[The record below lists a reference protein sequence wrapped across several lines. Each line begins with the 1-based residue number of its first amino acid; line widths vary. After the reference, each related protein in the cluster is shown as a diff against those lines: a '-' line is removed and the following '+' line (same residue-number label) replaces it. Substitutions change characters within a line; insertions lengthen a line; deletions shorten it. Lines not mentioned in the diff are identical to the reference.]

1 MHAGSRSN
9 FQVSSKMPS
18 ASYEKDGSFR
28 PHENTD
34 INGAKVGSYT
44 NGYDDPF
51 QHRPKPQQNVLLLHG
66 PGQKYS
72 LHKTGQVPELRSERE
87 ILIKV
92 HGKVLT
98 CGWNETGTDGHQVVA
113 IGLNPVDWKGPYART
128 LAKYKWH
135 HTYQGESDYN
145 FGIPSLPWVNG
156 RDFAGIVVETDRSVT
171 RVKPGDVV

>member
-1 MHAGSRSN
+1 
-9 FQVSSKMPS
+9 MPS
-18 ASYEKDGSFR
+18 AS
-28 PHENTD
+28 HENAH
-34 INGAKVGSYT
+34 INGAKVSGYT
-44 NGYDDPF
+44 NGHHDPF

-98 CGWNETGTDGHQVVA
+98 CRLNDTGTDDHQVVA
-113 IGLNPVDWKGPYART
+113 IGLNPVDWKGPYAR
-128 LAKYKWH
+128 LLRNIKRLF
-135 HTYQGESDYN
+135 TYHGKSDYN

-171 RVKPGDVV
+171 RVKAGDVV